1 MRSPQGLPEVD
12 SAWPDPG
19 HGSSG
24 WAPLSP
30 SRRRSLGGSSSCPES
45 PCGQRQARFPA
56 KWPRTLQACL
66 PLHPPSPHPSSA
78 LLALGST
85 ARHTGS
91 SPPGAAGSGAWG
103 GAGGGPGRAWGQRGR
118 AEGSLSATSN
128 QSPGRRAPGVR
139 LCEGAQLHTPIPPT
153 VWSVSTCVSCKHV
166 GLQSRLDS
174 LTSAPASH
182 VLCCP
187 VPGRASPHG
196 RPRET
201 SGVTADLPSPCPSVH
216 TAETTCT
223 PSQSPGA
230 CSDVSAS
237 SSAAVRTWLPLQEA
251 QQWPVCSRGSNT
263 ASHGASEPRVCSSSG
278 RPLSS
283 WDAAAAPRVL
293 PCCSGPDP
301 TRPNLQ
307 GVP

>member
-1 MRSPQGLPEVD
+1 MWPAAGQVSCQVAQNPAGMSSPPPSQPASLLCSPCSGLHCPPYRELP
-12 SAWPDPG
+12 ARGCW
-19 HGSSG
+19 
-24 WAPLSP
+24 L
-30 SRRRSLGGSSSCPES
+30 RSLGRGR
-45 PCGQRQARFPA
+45 G
-56 KWPRTLQACL
+56 WT
-66 PLHPPSPHPSSA
+66 
-78 LLALGST
+78 
-85 ARHTGS
+85 
-91 SPPGAAGSGAWG
+91 
-103 GAGGGPGRAWGQRGR
+103 GRAWGQRGR

-237 SSAAVRTWLPLQEA
+237 SSAAVRTWLSLQEA

>member
-1 MRSPQGLPEVD
+1 MD
-12 SAWPDPG
+12 SAWPDSG
-19 HGSSG
+19 HGSGG

-30 SRRRSLGGSSSCPES
+30 SRRRSLSGSSSRPES
-45 PCGQRQARFPA
+45 PCGQRQGQVSCEEARNPA
-56 KWPRTLQACL
+56 
-66 PLHPPSPHPSSA
+66 
-78 LLALGST
+78 GM
-85 ARHTGS
+85 S
-91 SPPGAAGSGAWG
+91 SPPPSQPASLLCSPCSGLHRRPDRELPAWG
-103 GAGGGPGRAWGQRGR
+103 CPLRSLGRGRRGAGGGPRWAWGQRGR

-128 QSPGRRAPGVR
+128 QSPGRRAPGGR
-139 LCEGAQLHTPIPPT
+139 FCEGAQLHTPIPPT
-153 VWSVSTCVSCKHV
+153 VWSVSTCVSCKHL

-187 VPGRASPHG
+187 VPGRALPPG

-216 TAETTCT
+216 TAETTCA

-237 SSAAVRTWLPLQEA
+237 SSAAVRTWSSLQEA
-251 QQWPVCSRGSNT
+251 QQWPVCSRGSNS

-278 RPLSS
+278 
-283 WDAAAAPRVL
+283 
-293 PCCSGPDP
+293 
-301 TRPNLQ
+301 
-307 GVP
+307 